1 MDTAVLSGLAGG
13 IGLFLLGMPLMT
25 QGLRQAAGKSLKSTL
40 HAATQSRLKG
50 LLSGTLITAI
60 VQSSSAVTV
69 ATIGF
74 VNAGLLTLSES
85 VAVIYGCNI
94 GTTMTSWLV
103 ALIGFKIKISALAL
117 PLIAVGM
124 LLNLA
129 APRERVRQVGFALAG
144 FGVFFIGLD
153 FLKDSFEGLE
163 QHIDLTAFNALPL
176 SSLLFVLAGFILTFL
191 MQSSSASMA
200 ITLSLA
206 AADSITLSA
215 AAALVI
221 GANLGTTST
230 AMLAVIGA
238 TSNAKRIAAAH
249 VLFNLITGVVG
260 YILLVIFTP
269 QIDYLQASKVDT
281 VTMLALFHTL
291 FNVLGVLIMWPLTD
305 RLVALLSER
314 FQSQEENISKPR
326 FLDKNILTTPYLAVE
341 AMAKELGRVNQLS
354 TSMALAAVSAE
365 GNNPPQLDK
374 DLVGVLALV
383 QEVGK
388 FNQLIA
394 QQNLDP
400 DISAILPTSLRVARY
415 LNEIARLSTRLVD
428 YHDALD
434 KIQDSST
441 QQSIY
446 RFKRDLIE
454 LLYAARVEEDADT
467 DSSAARSLLHKLEAD
482 YQNLKSS
489 ILDTASAGR
498 IDAAECVTL
507 LDALSHLRR
516 LAEQAEKASTYWSSM
531 LPLHARQP
539 IKSSSSTTIREPE

>member
-13 IGLFLLGMPLMT
+13 IGLFLLGMHLMT